1 MTEIEEDKK
10 EYSLV
15 ELTQQR
21 VLEYISSNN
30 YEPNSLLP
38 KENEL
43 AEILG
48 VSRVVVREAL
58 SSLRALGF
66 IETKR
71 KKGTV
76 LVAPQ
81 VFGGM
86 KTIIKS
92 GILTKDAI
100 KDLYELR
107 LMLEIGMADFL
118 FKNITKPDL
127 KKLEDIINKE
137 DETMDVIKLRSLD
150 IQFHTTLYKITNN
163 KSLSDFQHLLG
174 KLFTL
179 YAPRTEN
186 WKSQEVI
193 THRGLL
199 KILKSGNPDSFRL
212 AMRMHLSNQFDNQEL
227 YMENVADSE

>member
-1 MTEIEEDKK
+1 MSETEEDKK

-21 VLEYISSNN
+21 VLEYITDNN

-76 LVAPQ
+76 LVTPQ

-92 GILTKDAI
+92 GILTKEVI

-137 DETMDVIKLRSLD
+137 DECSDIIKLRNLD

-186 WKSQEVI
+186 WKAQEVI
-193 THRGLL
+193 THSGLL

-227 YMENVADSE
+227 YMENLADSE